1 MTSITPFQFEQHE
14 VRVVEIDGELWWIAM
29 DVAESLGYSDTFK
42 MTTRLDDDEKSNLQ
56 IGGLGPQ
63 YGGKG
68 VTIINESGLYTAIL
82 GSQKPEAKRFKKW
95 VTAEVLPTIRR
106 TGQYQ
111 LKPPVSRPADVAELP
126 VVVASI
132 EIVARSLNVCE
143 SSKLQMFGAAFSRHG
158 VDPVGLLP
166 SYAVDA
172 PAGHVTSGSS
182 LPAFSLTHLLKEH
195 GIAMSAIKAN
205 KALEQAGLLEAKQRA
220 STKAPEKVKTFWAL
234 TGPGLQYGK
243 NATSP
248 SNPRETQPL
257 FFADRFQEL
266 LDLIETRH

>member
-29 DVAESLGYSDTFK
+29 DVAESLGYSDAFN
-42 MTTRLDDDEKSNLQ
+42 MTTRLDDDEKQNLRGAGFGNRG
-56 IGGLGPQ
+56 IT
-63 YGGKG
+63 
-68 VTIINESGLYTAIL
+68 VINESGLYTAIL

>member
-1 MTSITPFQFEQHE
+1 MTSIIPFQFEQHE
-14 VRVVEIDGELWWIAM
+14 VRVVEIDGELWWVAM
-29 DVAESLGYSDTFK
+29 DVAKVLGYSETEK
-42 MTTRLDDDEKSNLQ
+42 MTRRLDADEKSNSQ
-56 IGGLGPQ
+56 IGGLGSP

-68 VTIINESGLYTAIL
+68 ITIINESGLYTAIL
-82 GSQKPEAKRFKKW
+82 GSEKPEAKRFKKW

-111 LKPPVSRPADVAELP
+111 LKPPASRPADVAELP

-166 SYAVDA
+166 AYAVDA
-172 PAGHVTSGSS
+172 PDGHVTAGSS

-195 GIAMSAIKAN
+195 GVPMSAIKAN
-205 KALEQAGLLEAKQRA
+205 KELEKAGLLEVKKRP
-220 STKAPEKVKTFWAL
+220 STKSPEKLKPFWAL
-234 TGPGLQYGK
+234 TEHGLQFGK
-243 NATSP
+243 NVTSP

-257 FFADRFQEL
+257 FFADRF
-266 LDLIETRH
+266 